1 MSKAKGYHRARHAQ
15 HTHTTKDI
23 GMSITVRRDGI
34 TGTRHILKIRSHEIP
49 IDASPA
55 GGGSDAGPEPHDLY
69 DASLAACKALTVLI
83 YARRK
88 GMPVEDIEVIVDRDD
103 SEERKGVYRL
113 KSSLRVTGE
122 LTEAQRDE
130 LLRVAGKCPV
140 HRLMTEVKTE
150 IETDWA

>member
-1 MSKAKGYHRARHAQ
+1 M
-15 HTHTTKDI
+15 TI
-23 GMSITVRRDGI
+23 SIRRDGT
-34 TGTRHILKIRSHEIP
+34 TGTRHILKIRNHEIA

-113 KSSLRVTGE
+113 KSSLRLTGE

-150 IETDWA
+150 IETGWA

>member
-1 MSKAKGYHRARHAQ
+1 
-15 HTHTTKDI
+15 
-23 GMSITVRRDGI
+23 MSITVRRDGT
-34 TGTRHILKIRSHEIP
+34 TGTRHILKIRNHEIA

-88 GMPVEDIEVIVDRDD
+88 GMPVEDIEVIIDRDD
-103 SEERKGVYRL
+103 SEERKDVYRL

-140 HRLMTEVKTE
+140 HRLMTEVRTE
-150 IETDWA
+150 IETGWA